1 MQWYLKRFADLDVS
15 SLYEILRMRMEVFI
29 LEQDCLYAD
38 CDNKDQ
44 VAEHLFLE
52 SNGSCLAYAR
62 LIPPGISYTGCSSI
76 GRVLVHKQHRSAGY
90 GKELLDRAIARLCA
104 AYPGIP
110 IRISAQQYLKKF
122 YTEFDFVVESD
133 VYLED
138 NIPHLEM
145 VRYPI

>member
-1 MQWYLKRFADLDVS
+1 M
-15 SLYEILRMRMEVFI
+15 
-29 LEQDCLYAD
+29 LEQDCLYAE

-62 LIPPGISYTGCSSI
+62 LIPPGISYAGCSSI
-76 GRVLVHKQHRSAGY
+76 GRVLVDKRQRSAGY
-90 GKELLDRAIARLCA
+90 GKVLLGRAIARLSA

-110 IRISAQQYLKKF
+110 IRISAQQYLKNF
-122 YTEFDFVVESD
+122 YSEFGFVVESN